1 MTRAELTASF
11 ENYLKVIWSSR
22 EWADQSLTTND
33 LANRMG
39 FAPSTVSEAVKKLAE
54 RGLVTHRPYG
64 SIDLTD
70 TGTIAALHMVR
81 RHRLIETFLVDY
93 LGYSWDEVHAEAEL
107 LEHAIS
113 ETFVDRLAAKLGHPT
128 RDPHGDPIPDRDGHI
143 QHVTAVQLNR
153 APLNKT
159 LTVTRVSDQVT
170 EVLKYLRDRSL
181 DLDTSVTVLD
191 RNDGAGV
198 MTIDVRGNT
207 SELSMIAANAVWV
220 TT

>member
-1 MTRAELTASF
+1 
-11 ENYLKVIWSSR
+11 
-22 EWADQSLTTND
+22 
-33 LANRMG
+33 MG
-39 FAPSTVSEAVKKLAE
+39 FAPSTVSEAVKKLTE

-143 QHVTAVQLNR
+143 QYVTAVQLNH

-159 LTVTRVSDQVT
+159 LTVIRVSDQVT
-170 EVLKYLRDRSL
+170 DVLKYLRARSL
-181 DLDTSVTVLD
+181 ELDTSLTVLD

-198 MTIDVRGNT
+198 MTIDIRGNT